1 MSWAVGGLICAAVYV
16 AASFA
21 LGVQSPPWLVVRDAA
36 LLLSP
41 IVPLA
46 VLAKRRG
53 EWLGRHALFIA
64 AIGAWPLLWLAG
76 FAGGLAH
83 DVRTAP
89 AWTWPIL
96 LQFSASTLPLIALV
110 ALPHRGV
117 RRETAVTATVDV
129 AALSFLAGF
138 ISWCVII
145 APRLDPR
152 HASTPLD
159 SLIGIGAVVRLAA
172 VASSLAL
179 ASKAAGT
186 AWAPVYRRLAYAL
199 ATGLIVLVQPPG
211 LSGDSAAA
219 HVLADVAAFLPFWWA
234 AWPIATAPPS
244 EDGDGV
250 VVEPM
255 STVPVGHSSPAL
267 LFAAVLAV
275 PLVGYGARFV
285 VPLDAPVEDLRE
297 IATAFTLVCGVVLIM
312 IRLVVEQR
320 SVEGANARVR
330 LLATACESAAELI
343 VITGLNRIEYANHA
357 FCEATGYSREEILK
371 LAPMDLVG
379 DQSRP
384 DVPEMRER
392 LRERQVIRETST
404 MKRKDGTTFE
414 AAWSAVTIS
423 DGHALH
429 VVTVIRDLTEELQLR
444 DRLIRRERLS
454 AVGELV
460 SGVAHE
466 LNNPLQSVL
475 GTIEVLCSE
484 DHPPAIRQDLERAG
498 HEIARAARIIRQL
511 LTFVRKSPVAR
522 LISDLNEIVH
532 ATVAVRAYELAQA
545 NIQVREQ
552 YATNLPVVLV
562 NRDEIQQVIL
572 NLIMNAQRA
581 MAEANGGGVLLV
593 RTFATGSQVSV
604 EIEDDGPGIAPE
616 LKGRM
621 FEPFVTTKTLGTGTG
636 LGLSLA
642 FGIVS
647 AHDGRLELVTRD
659 RGACFRLTLPGA
671 GFPGPPH

>member
-1 MSWAVGGLICAAVYV
+1 
-16 AASFA
+16 
-21 LGVQSPPWLVVRDAA
+21 
-36 LLLSP
+36 
-41 IVPLA
+41 
-46 VLAKRRG
+46 
-53 EWLGRHALFIA
+53 
-64 AIGAWPLLWLAG
+64 
-76 FAGGLAH
+76 
-83 DVRTAP
+83 
-89 AWTWPIL
+89 
-96 LQFSASTLPLIALV
+96 
-110 ALPHRGV
+110 
-117 RRETAVTATVDV
+117 
-129 AALSFLAGF
+129 
-138 ISWCVII
+138 
-145 APRLDPR
+145 
-152 HASTPLD
+152 
-159 SLIGIGAVVRLAA
+159 
-172 VASSLAL
+172 
-179 ASKAAGT
+179 
-186 AWAPVYRRLAYAL
+186 
-199 ATGLIVLVQPPG
+199 
-211 LSGDSAAA
+211 
-219 HVLADVAAFLPFWWA
+219 
-234 AWPIATAPPS
+234 
-244 EDGDGV
+244 
-250 VVEPM
+250 
-255 STVPVGHSSPAL
+255 
-267 LFAAVLAV
+267 
-275 PLVGYGARFV
+275 
-285 VPLDAPVEDLRE
+285 
-297 IATAFTLVCGVVLIM
+297 
-312 IRLVVEQR
+312 
-320 SVEGANARVR
+320 
-330 LLATACESAAELI
+330 
-343 VITGLNRIEYANHA
+343 
-357 FCEATGYSREEILK
+357 
-371 LAPMDLVG
+371 
-379 DQSRP
+379 
-384 DVPEMRER
+384 
-392 LRERQVIRETST
+392 
-404 MKRKDGTTFE
+404 
-414 AAWSAVTIS
+414 VTID
-423 DGHALH
+423 DGHGLH

-552 YATNLPVVLV
+552 YATNPPVVLV